1 MSENLQ
7 KFIGIAV
14 MSVIVVV
21 GVVATNNDDSGFDTT
36 RNAAFVK
43 LGDIKGELKGDGGE
57 GKDNDVVKHLRSVID
72 KSYSDAAP
80 GKYVPDG
87 RNDGKIIFREDN
99 ANRLAAVVR
108 VNGRASTLVA
118 DSIVKTLAHVGVTA
132 SSMSGAMLDLVAQC
146 AVNKVGGVFLKSHL
160 DSMAAD
166 CVAVT
171 CPPLSPK
178 RASRLGVWTNGNAT
192 SVWTNGNAT
201 SVWTNGNATS
211 VCPTL
216 SPRD

>member
-1 MSENLQ
+1 VSENLQ

-14 MSVIVVV
+14 MAVIVVV
-21 GVVATNNDDSGFDTT
+21 GVAATNDDDSDFT

-43 LGDIKGELKGDGGE
+43 LGDIKGEVKGDGGE

-72 KSYSDAAP
+72 KSFSDVAS
-80 GKYVPDG
+80 GTYVPDG
-87 RNDGKIIFREDN
+87 RNDRKIIFREDN
-99 ANRLAAVVR
+99 ANRLAAGVR

-118 DSIVKTLAHVGVTA
+118 DSIVKTLAHVGV
-132 SSMSGAMLDLVAQC
+132 SGNSMRGAMLDLVAQC
-146 AVNKVGGVFLKSHL
+146 AVEKVGGVFLKSHL

-166 CVAVT
+166 CVAAT